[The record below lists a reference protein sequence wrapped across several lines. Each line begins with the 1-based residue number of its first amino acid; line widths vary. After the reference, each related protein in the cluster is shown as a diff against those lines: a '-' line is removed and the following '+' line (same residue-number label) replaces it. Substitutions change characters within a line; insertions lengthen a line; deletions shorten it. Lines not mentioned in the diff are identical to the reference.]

1 MFILHIVDDKYY
13 MSHYICYIT
22 YAILYYVILHIVNRR
37 NILVRQFLSMYL
49 NYNNLYTTTQEYGN
63 LWMSSVDVLV

>member
-22 YAILYYVILHIVNRR
+22 YVILYYVILHIVNRR
-37 NILVRQFLSMYL
+37 SILVCQFLSMYL

-63 LWMSSVDVLV
+63 L